1 MKKVLWTFVFLSLAA
16 CNYKLEKL
24 SAPPRVGGE
33 GVMNQNQID
42 FAVVMEKVIQPKC
55 LECHAAAGGNRG
67 GVNLETY
74 AEVRLNLADVKADVE
89 DGSMPKRRQP
99 LTQAQKDLI
108 LNWIAAGAPE
118 KADSPTQPTPAPVTP
133 TPQPGP
139 TPVEPVPQPNPAPV
153 TPPLPP
159 AGPEVLD
166 YATVKT
172 QVIDRACLKC
182 HSAPA
187 NRGDVNL
194 ESYQEVLK
202 NIVDIKMDVA
212 DGTMPK
218 RSTLTPEQKNLILD
232 WIAAGA
238 PETARPA
245 HCEERNLT
253 KAFVEFVIEQ
263 KDQTPDSSPS
273 EEEGSCLSRP

>member
-1 MKKVLWTFVFLSLAA
+1 MKKVLWTLVFLSLAA

-24 SAPPRVGGE
+24 SAPPRVSGE
-33 GVMNQNQID
+33 EVMNQTQLD
-42 FAVVMEKVIQPKC
+42 FALVMEKVIQPKC

-74 AEVRLNLADVKADVE
+74 AAVFLNLADVKADIE

-118 KADSPTQPTPAPVTP
+118 KANSPTPTPTPAPVTP
-133 TPQPGP
+133 APQPQP
-139 TPVEPVPQPNPAPV
+139 TPTPV
-153 TPPLPP
+153 TPPPSP
-159 AGPEVLD
+159 EPEPVGPEVLD
-166 YATVKT
+166 YATVKA

-194 ESYQEVLK
+194 ESYEEVLK
-202 NIVDIKMDVA
+202 NIVDIKLDVE
-212 DGTMPK
+212 DGSMPK
-218 RSTLTPEQKNLILD
+218 RSTLTPEQKSLILD

-238 PETARPA
+238 PEAARPA
-245 HCEERNLT
+245 NGEERSLT
-253 KAFVEFVIEQ
+253 KAFVKFVIEQ
-263 KDQTPDSSPS
+263 KDQAPGPAPS
-273 EEEGSCLSRP
+273 EEEEPCLRRP